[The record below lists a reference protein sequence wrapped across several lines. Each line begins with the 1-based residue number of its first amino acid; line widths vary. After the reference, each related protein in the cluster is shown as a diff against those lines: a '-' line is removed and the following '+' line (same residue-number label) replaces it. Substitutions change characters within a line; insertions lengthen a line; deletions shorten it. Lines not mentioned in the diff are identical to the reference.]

1 MLFCKILQVNTQL
14 EAPGVAMP
22 ADPASSGVVVSVG
35 FGVPNEFMSLIFCFL
50 QSITAPHGSSADLVG
65 SSQKRQEFS
74 RVGRGTSRDEQS
86 TRFILDN
93 DES

>member
-1 MLFCKILQVNTQL
+1 MTLSEANVDYGGFLSAVVVQQDKGDHQH
-14 EAPGVAMP
+14 APGVAMP
-22 ADPASSGVVVSVG
+22 ADPASS
-35 FGVPNEFMSLIFCFL
+35 
-50 QSITAPHGSSADLVG
+50 G